1 MAVAA
6 AALSSMRRP
15 PRYPRARAA
24 YARHGLRSAAA
35 VARGFCTEEARG
47 LFAGVAAHTMLPL
60 DASPTAGVALLL
72 SPLAH
77 TVGWPGGEGGSARL
91 TGGTVEAIVTA
102 GRP

>member
-15 PRYPRARAA
+15 PRYPRALAA

-72 SPLAH
+72 SSLAH
-77 TVGWPGGEGGSARL
+77 TVGSPGVESGSAPPTDARIQ
-91 TGGTVEAIVTA
+91 AIFTS
-102 GRP
+102 